1 MLSIHSCNAL
11 CYLTKQT
18 VFVDL
23 HVYICNTK
31 KKPECLFQ
39 SIKDINSRK
48 GRTNSIELDNIHY
61 NFTTKLM
68 NRD

>member
-1 MLSIHSCNAL
+1 MLYVTLLIN
-11 CYLTKQT
+11 KQT
-18 VFVDL
+18 KFVDL
-23 HVYICNTK
+23 HVYIHVTRK

>member
-1 MLSIHSCNAL
+1 M
-11 CYLTKQT
+11 
-18 VFVDL
+18 FVDL
-23 HVYICNTK
+23 HVYTCNTK
-31 KKPECLFQ
+31 KKTPECLFQ